1 MLRKAIVI
9 RTSEDGKRCIAI
21 DFDNY
26 VDIYAFLEADARHRS
41 KFNDVTNLLLAGLRN
56 TQLYD
61 KEEPDIKSKGV
72 RAMKFFKGQENAR
85 IYCREV
91 TLEDKTFVIIASELL
106 TRKKTQK
113 INKKILTIIHKV
125 ASYDY
130 QEIIDPDS
138 N

>member
-1 MLRKAIVI
+1 MRKKAII
-9 RTSEDGKRCIAI
+9 IKKSEDGNRCIAV
-21 DFDNY
+21 DSDNY
-26 VDIYAFLEADARHRS
+26 DDILTFLKSDARHKS
-41 KFNDVTNLLLAGLRN
+41 KFADIVNVLLAGHRN

-61 KEEPDIKSKGV
+61 KEEPDTRSKGV

-91 TLEDKTFVIIASELL
+91 TMEDKTFIIIASELL

-113 INKKILTIIHKV
+113 INNKILNIIHKV

-130 QEIIDPDS
+130 QEIIDPNS